1 MIHGKT
7 KSALLSNTDGIVVTE
22 DNRIYQFYLPPC
34 PAAIEGRNV
43 PKTQIRL
50 LFKFINQM
58 DKSVQY
64 AYNKGGSSNIF
75 DRYTAIQFSYEATLD
90 SNSVYN
96 GETSFKMAGT
106 YVYEVYEVSWDGT
119 VSLTPTTAPATE
131 TQVLEPADTAGVVR
145 GLVTKGLMYLTDVD
159 GTQQVQY
166 TQHPEPSGTNYI
178 YYGQ

>member
-1 MIHGKT
+1 MIQGKT
-7 KSALLSNTDGIVVTE
+7 KSALVGTQDGIIVTE
-22 DNRIYQFYLPPC
+22 DNRIYNYYQA
-34 PAAIEGRNV
+34 PAPLSIQGRVV
-43 PKTQIRL
+43 PKSQIRL

-64 AYNKGGSSNIF
+64 AYNKGGEANIT
-75 DRYTAIQFSYEATLD
+75 DRFTTIQFSYEATLD
-90 SNSVYN
+90 ANSVYN

-119 VSLTPTTAPATE
+119 VSLTSTTAPATE

-145 GLVTKGLMYLTDVD
+145 GLVTKGIMYLTDVD

>member
-1 MIHGKT
+1 MIQGKT
-7 KSALLSNTDGIVVTE
+7 KSALLSTTDGIVVTE
-22 DNRIYQFYLPPC
+22 DNRIYQFYQS
-34 PAAIEGRNV
+34 PAPVGIRGYKV
-43 PKTQIRL
+43 PKSQIRL
-50 LFKFINQM
+50 LFKFTNQM

-64 AYNKGGSSNIF
+64 AYNKGGDANIF
-75 DRYTAIQFSYEATLD
+75 DRYTAIQFSYQATLD
-90 SNSVYN
+90 ANSVFN
-96 GETSFKMAGT
+96 GETSFKIAGT
-106 YVYEVYEVSWDGT
+106 YTYEVYEVSWDGT

-145 GLVTKGLMYLTDVD
+145 GLVTKGIMMLEDVD